1 MQETYSDKLK
11 KFESSNMLYSILQ
24 HIIDY
29 FCIKHNLQY
38 YNLSRLPRFVYTFY
52 LMLGFFNKLTIDECN
67 SLLNSKIKP
76 ELKKY
81 DIKLKIEEKSQSHP
95 SVLFEVFQNA
105 EFLYIFFNYMF
116 KRLSIIINVLDKQ
129 LIHRTLETPFKTFV
143 GPIMGGP
150 FIDFTFTF
158 CYSIDVLVFLIY
170 ENVLPNELKQVL
182 ISKLHINDET
192 TKTISNV
199 NDENRSRLFT
209 ELKKIPERTFINNN
223 NELFYTMTR
232 NADLKNVKNVEYKY
246 HTLDTL
252 GTSLKNDISLIKL
265 LSLLILLRETTDLSC
280 TDARRKIFQECL
292 QTEKDTKKGTDKEI
306 IEFCVKTTKNKIKG
320 GIPKRNLDELLSNLK
335 QKYSFYHL
343 NKLTLNTLKS
353 SIEKSVSEYQAK
365 CKTKTDP
372 KILLVIT
379 GLMINKMLELVEDN
393 QIHILKN
400 LANFSK
406 RLIKQM
412 CILNEEQKELFI
424 QEYNKLTI
432 RRDIAVN
439 TEEELSAIFDKIFP
453 PPTPPTTTTTLAPT
467 SVLEQSTK
475 SRRSSTRKSFSK
487 QSTKPRRSSTRTSSS
502 KQSQINDTPRL
513 SALSRVS
520 TFKYDIE

>member
-1 MQETYSDKLK
+1 MQKTYSNKLE

-38 YNLSRLPRFVYTFY
+38 YNLSSLPQFVYTFY
-52 LMLGFFNKLTIDECN
+52 LMLDFFNKLTIDECDL
-67 SLLNSKIKP
+67 LLNSKIKP

-95 SVLFEVFQNA
+95 SVLFKVFQNA

-116 KRLSIIINVLDKQ
+116 KRLSIIIHISEKYFINITEKALEVLKKSSIIQ
-129 LIHRTLETPFKTFV
+129 
-143 GPIMGGP
+143 GPY
-150 FIDFTFTF
+150 IDFTFAF
-158 CYSIDVLVFLIY
+158 CDSIDVLLFLIY
-170 ENVLPNELKQVL
+170 ENVLPIALKQVL
-182 ISKLHINDET
+182 ISKLHISYNVT
-192 TKTISNV
+192 TLSGSNID
-199 NDENRSRLFT
+199 NNKRKILFT
-209 ELKKIPERTFINNN
+209 ELQKVPESTFINNN
-223 NELFYTMTR
+223 NELFYTIPKY
-232 NADLKNVKNVEYKY
+232 ADLKNVNNPEYKY
-246 HTLDTL
+246 YTLDSEDSILKLQELL
-252 GTSLKNDISLIKL
+252 GV
-265 LSLLILLRETTDLSC
+265 LREVSQRPETSC
-280 TDARRKIFQECL
+280 KNAYKNIFKECL
-292 QTEKDTKKGTDKEI
+292 QTKKGTGKEI

-343 NKLTLNTLKS
+343 NKLTLNKMKS
-353 SIEKSVSEYQAK
+353 SIEKYVSEYQAK
-365 CKTKTDP
+365 CKTESDP

-379 GLMINKMLELVEDN
+379 GLMIDKMLELVEDN

-412 CILNEEQKELFI
+412 CILNEQQKVLFI